1 VKHLIKAQLAATKPA
16 FVTFR
21 PNDSIVGI
29 VPHPPI
35 SFMLELGSGPSDGG
49 NLVQFLTE
57 DFDST
62 AWQKALFQ
70 HFFLR
75 TCSLTRIFFSI
86 NHYACKKA

>member
-1 VKHLIKAQLAATKPA
+1 VTVKHLIKAQLAATKPA

-62 AWQKALFQ
+62 AWQKSLFQ
-70 HFFLR
+70 HYFFENVFVDTYFLQ
-75 TCSLTRIFFSI
+75 
-86 NHYACKKA
+86 H